1 MLYYDTDT
9 KKRYNQN
16 TLRRAKKSPNDDSVF
31 PVITDD
37 KPYYNRATQIIKDIG
52 INDTVA
58 ENGAYTVKYEVINKN
73 IKNVKAD
80 LKNILSRI
88 RYDREIA
95 GTVTDSGTT
104 VRTDRESQS
113 MTSNAYQSLTSGL
126 ISETDWK
133 SPEGWTAV
141 TKTELEPIALTV
153 ANHVRKCF
161 KAEKTVSDI
170 IESAETVDELTNMN
184 IKESFETA
192 YQSV

>member
-1 MLYYDTDT
+1 MLYYD
-9 KKRYNQN
+9 KKENQN
-16 TLRRAKKSPNDDSVF
+16 YSERVLQRKGKSPNDPSVF
-31 PVITDD
+31 PLYKIVPSYNHKTQYLNGTSSVKKVDGEDYYCFVYEILNRPID
-37 KPYYNRATQIIKDIG
+37 KAKQNLMDYLE
-52 INDTVA
+52 TV
-58 ENGAYTVKYEVINKN
+58 
-73 IKNVKAD
+73 
-80 LKNILSRI
+80 
-88 RYDREIA
+88 RYGYEIA

-126 ISETDWK
+126 ISDTDWK
-133 SPEGWTAV
+133 SPEGWITV

-161 KAEKTVSDI
+161 KAEKTISDK
-170 IESAETVDELTNMN
+170 IESAETVDELTNLN